1 MPRPMPCSQQEGHL
15 GDGHLDG
22 KMGGTTGL
30 TPRHYWSFSWWRGR
44 VWLDGLHSLCPFAS
58 ALSLPCAAT
67 QLVTMHDLKQG
78 LGPSGIA
85 GPRKLASN
93 KYKLKVG
100 VPEPQEGSPLAGA
113 EAVGRA
119 GGLAL
124 WVTVGRAWLR
134 QSSARPAVDLP
145 EIE

>member
-1 MPRPMPCSQQEGHL
+1 M
-15 GDGHLDG
+15 
-22 KMGGTTGL
+22 
-30 TPRHYWSFSWWRGR
+30 
-44 VWLDGLHSLCPFAS
+44 LDGLRSLRPFAS

-100 VPEPQEGSPLAGA
+100 VPEPKEGSPPAGV
-113 EAVGRA
+113 EAVGRVGIV
-119 GGLAL
+119 GGTGNGLVEVVLCLPAL
-124 WVTVGRAWLR
+124 GPSRN
-134 QSSARPAVDLP
+134 
-145 EIE
+145 